1 MNVILLGEN
10 TSNRHDVPCAVT
22 ETYLYFEYMHYL
34 SLFEN
39 KLALKVARKVLP
51 LSSFLR

>member
-1 MNVILLGEN
+1 M
-10 TSNRHDVPCAVT
+10 TSNRHVVPCTVT

-34 SLFEN
+34 SLSKN
-39 KLALKVARKVLP
+39 KLALKVATKVLP